1 MSGGFVVSS
10 IVVRRHEH
18 LIVGRAHLPNESLDQ
33 DAGAERG
40 VQQDKSTRQTKA
52 LSRHAFRRSDDYACC
67 PCGASP
73 ASRKIL
79 RVTKFH
85 TMTTA
90 VAKILVIR

>member
-33 DAGAERG
+33 GRIVEARAA
-40 VQQDKSTRQTKA
+40 S
-52 LSRHAFRRSDDYACC
+52 FYACC
-67 PCGASP
+67 PCAPSP
-73 ASRKIL
+73 ASRKIF